1 MKFKYFWFSF
11 CLVGCLYASETGS
24 TDESSTYDVTESTL
38 HLSSATALNVT
49 ASLES
54 TVSVPS
60 STMFSTELESSIAT
74 EISSTDTPSTKDVTE
89 STLDMNSTT
98 GISSTSPL
106 ESTVSVPSSTLT
118 STEIK
123 SSIISE
129 SSSTE
134 TPSAVTEST
143 LDMISTTGISI
154 TTPLES
160 TVSVSSSTLSST
172 TLKSSTASEI
182 SSTDTPSTITESTL
196 DMSMSTATGI
206 SSTSPLESTA
216 SLPSSTLSSTTLK
229 SSTAS
234 EISSTDKPSAITES
248 TVDMSMS
255 SATGISS
262 TSPVESTVSLP
273 SSTLSS
279 TTLKSSTASEISI
292 TDTPSTITEST
303 LDMSMSSATG
313 ISSTSPVESTVS
325 LPSSTL
331 SSTTLKSSI
340 TSEIS
345 TNYSSDT
352 TSPTNVTETST
363 PVEVTTTEVLNT
375 TKSTNSATTTSKV
388 ISTTEVEVSTECF
401 LATPPYPPACPEG
414 FSGSAYWECECN
426 SPECKLVLLNCNNI
440 WLDSVNCEVGLQA
453 LVDFATNLQDG
464 LFLQHE
470 VEKILDKLL
479 ICFNMTLNE
488 DEDDGMLTESALSSV
503 EYILTK
509 SNQSI
514 SEEERLRNLV
524 TSTTAIKSMGDQLL
538 ETSGMQGQPIFSQSS
553 SGKVNLGVTR
563 SNSEV
568 NFGFNSVNVTIPNG
582 KKIKDIIAFEIEE
595 EGVAPG
601 TLSSF
606 GESGKTNSPILG
618 VSLTDTETRIQ
629 ILADSQLNENEEIQ
643 MIFKNFLPVD
653 GPFESIRRDLF
664 PGESQTIRQG
674 SMECS
679 FLAESPSLFPYWSS
693 YGCEVVESTTEYT
706 QCKCNHPG
714 TFAAIGENQNYL
726 GKPLELDI
734 VWYCFTIFSI
744 VCCLAVLLIL
754 IFKRDGSQSKVKEIR
769 RFGLINL
776 VLCLIVSDFMILLFM
791 DKSKFYIDEA
801 ACTAVGAILHYFILG
816 AFTWITV
823 EAATL
828 LREITSPTEF
838 NLSRSV
844 VYIIFG
850 YTIPALFVAAA
861 LLEAHFIESDVT
873 SAYVDAAVCWLTA
886 PDYVWN
892 FYAPALA
899 LVCLNIIFTVY
910 GVDRAYKV
918 NGKKDDSRCSYVG
931 LWWKSSLA
939 FSMVLTV
946 TWTFGFFF
954 TDKNIELSYCFI
966 VVNGLKGLVLL
977 LSAFFIFI
985 KRNSNELP
993 ELDYTQQPI
1002 QAYDKLTEDQISPPA
1017 LLRSR
1022 FGGPERQKAGV
1033 FQPEVQLYSEQIDL
1047 SSTKNLIPRV
1057 SLRPRQSNAYSTEGM
1072 QNRPLSDGGH
1082 ATKGKENFGKGSYT
1096 YL

>member
-1 MKFKYFWFSF
+1 MKFKYFWFSL

-38 HLSSATALNVT
+38 
-49 ASLES
+49 
-54 TVSVPS
+54 
-60 STMFSTELESSIAT
+60 
-74 EISSTDTPSTKDVTE
+74 
-89 STLDMNSTT
+89 DMNSTT
-98 GISSTSPL
+98 GLSSTSPV
-106 ESTVSVPSSTLT
+106 ESTVSLV
-118 STEIK
+118 
-123 SSIISE
+123 
-129 SSSTE
+129 
-134 TPSAVTEST
+134 
-143 LDMISTTGISI
+143 
-154 TTPLES
+154 
-160 TVSVSSSTLSST
+160 
-172 TLKSSTASEI
+172 
-182 SSTDTPSTITESTL
+182 
-196 DMSMSTATGI
+196 
-206 SSTSPLESTA
+206 

-234 EISSTDKPSAITES
+234 ETSSTDTPSALTES

-262 TSPVESTVSLP
+262 TSPLESTVSLP

-279 TTLKSSTASEISI
+279 TTLKSSTASEISS
-292 TDTPSTITEST
+292 TDTPSAITEST

-388 ISTTEVEVSTECF
+388 TENLNVTETSTPVEVTTTEVLNTTKSTNSATTTSKVTENLNVTETSTPVEVTTTEVLNTTKSTNSATTTSKVISTTEVEVSTECF

-426 SPECKLVLLNCNNI
+426 SPECTLVLLNCNNI
-440 WLDSVNCEVGLQA
+440 WLDSVNCEVGIQA

-726 GKPLELDI
+726 
-734 VWYCFTIFSI
+734 VRIF
-744 VCCLAVLLIL
+744 LL
-754 IFKRDGSQSKVKEIR
+754 
-769 RFGLINL
+769 
-776 VLCLIVSDFMILLFM
+776 C
-791 DKSKFYIDEA
+791 
-801 ACTAVGAILHYFILG
+801 
-816 AFTWITV
+816 
-823 EAATL
+823 
-828 LREITSPTEF
+828 
-838 NLSRSV
+838 
-844 VYIIFG
+844 
-850 YTIPALFVAAA
+850 
-861 LLEAHFIESDVT
+861 
-873 SAYVDAAVCWLTA
+873 
-886 PDYVWN
+886 
-892 FYAPALA
+892 
-899 LVCLNIIFTVY
+899 
-910 GVDRAYKV
+910 
-918 NGKKDDSRCSYVG
+918 
-931 LWWKSSLA
+931 
-939 FSMVLTV
+939 
-946 TWTFGFFF
+946 
-954 TDKNIELSYCFI
+954 
-966 VVNGLKGLVLL
+966 
-977 LSAFFIFI
+977 
-985 KRNSNELP
+985 
-993 ELDYTQQPI
+993 
-1002 QAYDKLTEDQISPPA
+1002 
-1017 LLRSR
+1017 
-1022 FGGPERQKAGV
+1022 
-1033 FQPEVQLYSEQIDL
+1033 
-1047 SSTKNLIPRV
+1047 
-1057 SLRPRQSNAYSTEGM
+1057 
-1072 QNRPLSDGGH
+1072 
-1082 ATKGKENFGKGSYT
+1082 
-1096 YL
+1096 